1 MFMCFYTLSHP
12 FICFIRLFMLSYA
25 FISFPILSY
34 TLFYAFICFSYAF
47 HMLSYAFHTLSYT
60 FIRFWYA
67 FVCIQTQKSKTS
79 LSSSATYTILR
90 LSRCAAG
97 KNSAHKTQYTCVTN
111 AFVQESF
118 RREAPEMLNLVLI
131 SLFYYHYM
139 FWWRNSRHFLIF
151 LALKNNYTHVVL
163 EAESFA
169 FRSAFRARD
178 VPK

>member
-1 MFMCFYTLSHP
+1 MKLVLQGACIHDFCLQHFPSETIVHAGHSTNNSGSINIATITLRNGTITSARDPRATVIPQTFKWKTVHTKHDTLYTS
-12 FICFIRLFMLSYA
+12 
-25 FISFPILSY
+25 
-34 TLFYAFICFSYAF
+34 
-47 HMLSYAFHTLSYT
+47 
-60 FIRFWYA
+60 
-67 FVCIQTQKSKTS
+67 V
-79 LSSSATYTILR
+79 
-90 LSRCAAG
+90 
-97 KNSAHKTQYTCVTN
+97 TQYTCVTN

-139 FWWRNSRHFLIF
+139 FWWRNSRHFLMF
-151 LALKNNYTHVVL
+151 FALKNNYTDVVL